1 MSSPP
6 LALVTGASR
15 GIGRAVAHALAP
27 DHALVLAG
35 RDRAALAAVQAELA
49 APHGV
54 HVLAGDLGDPAGR
67 AAFLSE
73 LSGLVGQL
81 GRPVQILVNNA
92 GAASSAPL
100 ARTDDGLWAA
110 MLELNCTAPFALARA
125 LVPGMLAAG
134 RGRVINV
141 ASTAALK
148 GYAYTAAYS
157 ASKAGLLGWTRAL
170 AVELAARNIT
180 VNAVCPGFTDTPI
193 IARSIAEIVRKT
205 GRTEEQALAE
215 FTKSN
220 PQGRLV
226 SPAEVANT
234 VLWLASPGTG
244 AITGQAIA
252 VAGGE
257 VMAG

>member
-180 VNAVCPGFTDTPI
+180 VNAVCPGFTDTDLAAAA
-193 IARSIAEIVRKT
+193 ARNIQATT
-205 GRTEEQALAE
+205 GRSEDEARRALAR
-215 FTKSN
+215 FS
-220 PQGRLV
+220 PQGRLRT
-226 SPAEVANT
+226 PEEVAAL
-234 VLWLASPGTG
+234 VAYLARPEAGG
-244 AITGQAIA
+244 ITGQALAID
-252 VAGGE
+252 GGE
-257 VMAG
+257 TA